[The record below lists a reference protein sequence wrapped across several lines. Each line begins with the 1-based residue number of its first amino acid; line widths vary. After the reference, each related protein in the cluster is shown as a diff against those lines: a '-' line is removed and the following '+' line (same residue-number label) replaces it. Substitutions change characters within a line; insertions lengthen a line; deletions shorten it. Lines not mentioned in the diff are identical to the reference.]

1 MRRQFKQFITLTLC
15 MALFCHTLCFAE
27 LSPQHQAAE
36 ELNKLSV
43 MVGDET
49 GDLKLDKTITRAEM
63 AAIICRISGM
73 EQSAKEVKAGASVFS
88 DVPKDHWAAGYIQLA
103 QQNGII
109 NGYPDGSFM
118 PEQEVSYAET
128 VKMLIAVLGYLP
140 KADAMGAYPHGIFMV
155 ANELGMTTDLV
166 ILSEKPAIR
175 SDIALLVYRAMD
187 IPLLMQVTF
196 GPDPE
201 YQVMGNRTLRNIFF
215 EN

>member
-1 MRRQFKQFITLTLC
+1 MVLV
-15 MALFCHTLCFAE
+15 CHTLCFAE
-27 LSPQHQAAE
+27 KSPQHLAAE

-49 GDLKLDKTITRAEM
+49 GDLMLSKTVTRAEM
-63 AAIICRISGM
+63 AAIICRISGL
-73 EQSAKEVKAGASVFS
+73 EQAAKDAKSEASVFS
-88 DVPKDHWAAGYIQLA
+88 DVPGDHWAAGYIQLA

-109 NGYPDGSFM
+109 NGYPDGTFL

-140 KADAMGAYPHGIFMV
+140 KSEATGAYPHGVFMV
-155 ANELGMTTDLV
+155 ANELGMTADLV
-166 ILSEKPAIR
+166 ILGEKPAIR

-201 YQVMGNRTLRNIFF
+201 YQVMGNRTLRNSFF
-215 EN
+215 ETKQ